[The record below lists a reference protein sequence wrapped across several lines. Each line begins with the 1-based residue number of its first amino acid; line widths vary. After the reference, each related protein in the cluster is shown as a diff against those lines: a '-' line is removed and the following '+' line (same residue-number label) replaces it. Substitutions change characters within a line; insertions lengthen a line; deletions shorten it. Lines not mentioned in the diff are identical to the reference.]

1 MSAPKRTTTVATLG
15 RVLFLYSIALLSACC
30 ITFTPS
36 FVHAGDSNDFDYSLT
51 KTTEV
56 HDRGQSLERH
66 NNQSLE
72 SQRESQRREKHT
84 DTFVYDRKVFEK
96 AMAEQK
102 KKNSLPSLH
111 SPKFK
116 MAELGATRLDIGDVH
131 TNGKGTG
138 GLGVCEGDCDKDS
151 DCGIGLMCFQRGGNE
166 PVPGCSGTP
175 KSGWDYC
182 VPIKALDS
190 SRNGGTGYG
199 MCEGD
204 CDHDS
209 DCDAGLKCFQR
220 DGYESVP
227 GCSGKGK
234 KGWDYCTNVG
244 VKALDSSRNGGTGY
258 GMCEGDCDKDSDCDA
273 GLKCFQRDEIRECSR
288 VFGKW

>member
-30 ITFTPS
+30 ITFTSS
-36 FVHAGDSNDFDYSLT
+36 FVYAGESNDFDYSLT

-72 SQRESQRREKHT
+72 SQRESQRREKNT

-131 TNGKGTG
+131 INGKGIG
-138 GLGVCEGDCDKDS
+138 GLGVCEGDSTK
-151 DCGIGLMCFQRGGNE
+151 I
-166 PVPGCSGTP
+166 
-175 KSGWDYC
+175 
-182 VPIKALDS
+182 PIAEL
-190 SRNGGTGYG
+190 
-199 MCEGD
+199 
-204 CDHDS
+204 
-209 DCDAGLKCFQR
+209 
-220 DGYESVP
+220 V
-227 GCSGKGK
+227 
-234 KGWDYCTNVG
+234 
-244 VKALDSSRNGGTGY
+244 
-258 GMCEGDCDKDSDCDA
+258 
-273 GLKCFQRDEIRECSR
+273 
-288 VFGKW
+288 

>member
-30 ITFTPS
+30 ITFTSS
-36 FVHAGDSNDFDYSLT
+36 FVHAGESNDFDYSLT

-72 SQRESQRREKHT
+72 SQRESQRREKNT

-131 TNGKGTG
+131 VNGKGTG
-138 GLGVCEGDCDKDS
+138 GLGVCEGDCDTDS

-175 KSGWDYC
+175 NSSWDYC
-182 VPIKALDS
+182 VPI
-190 SRNGGTGYG
+190 
-199 MCEGD
+199 
-204 CDHDS
+204 
-209 DCDAGLKCFQR
+209 
-220 DGYESVP
+220 
-227 GCSGKGK
+227 
-234 KGWDYCTNVG
+234 
-244 VKALDSSRNGGTGY
+244 KALDSSRNGGTGY

-273 GLKCFQRDEIRECSR
+273 GLKCFERDGYESVPGCSGS
-288 VFGKW
+288 GKKGWDYCTNVGVKALDSSRNG

>member
-131 TNGKGTG
+131 INGKGTG

-151 DCGIGLMCFQRGGNE
+151 DCGIGLMCFQRGGND

-175 KSGWDYC
+175 DSGWDYC

-204 CDHDS
+204 CDYDS

-227 GCSGKGK
+227 GCSGK
-234 KGWDYCTNVG
+234 W
-244 VKALDSSRNGGTGY
+244 
-258 GMCEGDCDKDSDCDA
+258 
-273 GLKCFQRDEIRECSR
+273 
-288 VFGKW
+288 

>member
-66 NNQSLE
+66 NYQSLE
-72 SQRESQRREKHT
+72 SQRASQRREKNT
-84 DTFVYDRKVFEK
+84 DTFEYDRKVFEK

-131 TNGKGTG
+131 VNGKGTG
-138 GLGVCEGDCDKDS
+138 GLGVCEGDCDTDS

-166 PVPGCSGTP
+166 PVPGCSGTT
-175 KSGWDYC
+175 KSGWD
-182 VPIKALDS
+182 
-190 SRNGGTGYG
+190 
-199 MCEGD
+199 
-204 CDHDS
+204 
-209 DCDAGLKCFQR
+209 
-220 DGYESVP
+220 
-227 GCSGKGK
+227 
-234 KGWDYCTNVG
+234 
-244 VKALDSSRNGGTGY
+244 
-258 GMCEGDCDKDSDCDA
+258 
-273 GLKCFQRDEIRECSR
+273 
-288 VFGKW
+288 